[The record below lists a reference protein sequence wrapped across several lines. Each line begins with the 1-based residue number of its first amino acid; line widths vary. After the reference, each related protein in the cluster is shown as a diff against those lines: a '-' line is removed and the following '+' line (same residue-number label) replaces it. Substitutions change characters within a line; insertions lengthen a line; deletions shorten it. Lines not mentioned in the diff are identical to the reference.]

1 MGKYGNENVEY
12 EGMSFDSKRE
22 LKRWK
27 ELLLLQ
33 EAGVIRDLK
42 RQVKFEIVPTQYES
56 YERKS
61 KKGKLLKPGVYAAEK
76 SVNYYADFTYYTQD
90 GEYVVEDAKGYR
102 TQAYIIKRKLM
113 LYLHGIRI
121 REV

>member
-1 MGKYGNENVEY
+1 MGKYGNKTVVINGER
-12 EGMSFDSKRE
+12 FDSKRE
-22 LKRWK
+22 EKRWK

-42 RQVKFEIVPTQYES
+42 RQVKFELVPTQYES

-61 KKGKLLKPGVYAAEK
+61 KKGKPLKPGVYAAEK

-90 GEYVVEDAKGYR
+90 GEYVVEDAKGKR

-113 LYLHGIRI
+113 LYIHHIKI

>member
-12 EGMSFDSKRE
+12 EGMRFDSKRE
-22 LKRWK
+22 LKRWT

-33 EAGVIRDLK
+33 EAGAIRDLK
-42 RQVKFEIVPTQYES
+42 RQVKFELVPTQYES

-113 LYLHGIRI
+113 LYLRGIRI